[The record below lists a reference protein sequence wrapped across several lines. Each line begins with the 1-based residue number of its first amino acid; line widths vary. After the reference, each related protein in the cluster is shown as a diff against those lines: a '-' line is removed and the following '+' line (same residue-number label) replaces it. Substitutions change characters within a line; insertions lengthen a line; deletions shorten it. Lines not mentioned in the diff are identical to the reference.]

1 MQRIITNTAEASTS
15 AIINSSETYSSRNSA
30 TIIGAGLGGLSAAIH
45 LRLAGFEVTI
55 FEANEKVG
63 GRANIIEQQGFR
75 FDTGPSLLNY
85 PWVFG
90 QLFAAAGRKLE
101 DYVELLPVDPSV
113 GFQWED
119 GTRFQL
125 SSNFTRLAEECER
138 LEPGSRVRLVSF
150 LQDAGQKYQLS
161 FEKLINHNEDNPFKW
176 ISKLNLKE
184 MAALSVWR
192 SLDSELKRFFKSPY
206 IRQAFGSYGMYL
218 GGSPFD
224 LPGLFTILPY
234 GELAYGLWL
243 PRGGI
248 YGLVEGIEKLALEL
262 GVKVYTNHPV
272 AKIIVNNSQAEGV
285 ELVNGDSRFSSV
297 VISNVDIPTTYNT
310 LLAQP
315 DRPKKVKQK
324 MTPGVITYYW
334 GIKGKVNNLGHHTI
348 FLPNDYKG
356 AFDALFKH
364 KRIPEH
370 LPFYVSVPSATDANL
385 APSGD
390 TTMFVLVPTPVLSQ
404 LPEINW
410 EQAVQE
416 VKETVLS
423 RLQSHGIEL
432 FKDQIIFEEVFTP
445 EKWSERFG
453 LFDGSAFGAAHTFF
467 QVGPFRARNYSS
479 EIEGLYYTGA
489 STTPGTGMP
498 MVLLSGKLTAERIIE
513 RVTVR

>member
-248 YGLVEGIEKLALEL
+248 YGLVEGIEIKL
-262 GVKVYTNHPV
+262 K
-272 AKIIVNNSQAEGV
+272 
-285 ELVNGDSRFSSV
+285 
-297 VISNVDIPTTYNT
+297 
-310 LLAQP
+310 
-315 DRPKKVKQK
+315 
-324 MTPGVITYYW
+324 
-334 GIKGKVNNLGHHTI
+334 
-348 FLPNDYKG
+348 
-356 AFDALFKH
+356 
-364 KRIPEH
+364 
-370 LPFYVSVPSATDANL
+370 
-385 APSGD
+385 
-390 TTMFVLVPTPVLSQ
+390 
-404 LPEINW
+404 
-410 EQAVQE
+410 
-416 VKETVLS
+416 
-423 RLQSHGIEL
+423 
-432 FKDQIIFEEVFTP
+432 
-445 EKWSERFG
+445 
-453 LFDGSAFGAAHTFF
+453 
-467 QVGPFRARNYSS
+467 
-479 EIEGLYYTGA
+479 
-489 STTPGTGMP
+489 
-498 MVLLSGKLTAERIIE
+498 
-513 RVTVR
+513 